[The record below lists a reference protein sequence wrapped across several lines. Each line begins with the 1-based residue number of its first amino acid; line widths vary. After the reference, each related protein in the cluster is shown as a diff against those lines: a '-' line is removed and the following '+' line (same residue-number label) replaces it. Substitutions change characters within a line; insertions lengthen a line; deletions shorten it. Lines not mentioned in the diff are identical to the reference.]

1 VVSIELGL
9 VLVGLFAIAVLYSSI
24 GHGGGSGYLA
34 VLSMTSFATTQAIWL
49 KQYAWSLNLIVAA
62 LAFWHYSKAGH
73 HNMRLS
79 LPFIV
84 ASMPLAALG
93 GYLLVEGR
101 LYDLLLSGALVAA
114 AWRLLSSDAGI
125 GDITRPETSRAVVVG
140 GGIGLASGVIG
151 IGGGIFLSPV
161 LMLNGWA
168 TAKESAATAAL
179 FIWLNSLAG
188 LAGAGLSGR
197 LEVDEGLLLPFSL
210 AVLLGGLIGSRY
222 GSRVSSQTGVRGLLV
237 VVLIVAA
244 IRRVIGTAGWA

>member
-1 VVSIELGL
+1 MVSIELGL
-9 VLVGLFAIAVLYSSI
+9 VLVGLFTIAMLYSSV

-34 VLSMTSFATTQAIWL
+34 VLSMTSYANAQAIWL
-49 KQYAWSLNLIVAA
+49 KQYARSLNLIVAA
-62 LAFWHYSKAGH
+62 LAFLHYSKAGH
-73 HNMRLS
+73 HDMRLS

-84 ASMPLAALG
+84 ASVPMAALG
-93 GYLLVEGR
+93 GFLLVGGG
-101 LYDLLLSGALVAA
+101 LYDLLLSIALVAA

-125 GDITRPETSRAVVVG
+125 GDPSRPDTARAVAVG
-140 GGIGLASGVIG
+140 GGIGLCSGVIG

-197 LEVDEGLLLPFSL
+197 LDVDMGLLLPFS
-210 AVLLGGLIGSRY
+210 VSVMLGGLIGSRY
-222 GSRVSSQTGVRGLLV
+222 GSQVSSQKGIRGFLV
-237 VVLIVAA
+237 VVLILAA
-244 IRRVIGTAGWA
+244 AKRVIGSSGWA